1 MTEPQYDLVIEEL
14 HFYQLREHLLNN
26 SPVEGAAYLL
36 CGRSSHRRRVKLLVR
51 QILFLR
57 SSDFDIQSNHR
68 LQISPVAAA
77 KVMKDARLSNQSI
90 VLVHSHP
97 LSDDHV
103 DFSWVDDE
111 GERESFANFYERVQN
126 GPHGSLVF
134 GQRAIRGRI
143 WHPNSATS
151 PMTNIWV
158 VGASLRSFSAA
169 GCLSATHG
177 DQHVVHAR
185 QVQAFGSSGQTQI
198 ERASIAIVGVG
209 GTGSAVVD
217 QLLRLG
223 VRRLLVVDDDIIE
236 ESNVSRI
243 YNSTLADVIS
253 RQTKVSVVERHATAL
268 GLDAN
273 VTTVVGNIADTT
285 VALELRQADI
295 VFCCTDNQWSRAILN
310 QYAYQYLTPVIDMG
324 NKIDSKNGEV
334 TTANGRVYVI
344 APNRPCLWCCGIL
357 DGKRVAE
364 ESLPHEQR
372 QSLAREG
379 YVTDLETS
387 APSVIFLNTVIA
399 GLAISEF
406 VNLVTAY
413 MGRSYYPQ
421 LTYYPLTG
429 EVKSAI
435 YESDPSCFCAIR
447 KYTALG
453 DSVSL
458 PCV

>member
-1 MTEPQYDLVIEEL
+1 VTEPQYDLVIEES
-14 HFYQLREHLLNN
+14 HFYQLREHLLGN

-36 CGRSSHRRRVKLLVR
+36 CGRSTHRQRVKLLVR
-51 QILFLR
+51 EILFLR
-57 SSDFDIQSNHR
+57 NSDFNIQSNHR

-77 KVMKDARLSNQSI
+77 NVMKEARLSNQSI

-111 GERESFANFYERVQN
+111 GERESFANFYERVKD

-143 WHPNSATS
+143 WQPNLATT
-151 PMTNIWV
+151 PMSNIWV
-158 VGASLRSFSAA
+158 VGSNLRSFSAA
-169 GCLSATHG
+169 GCLSATNG
-177 DQHVVHAR
+177 DHHEVHAR
-185 QVQAFGSSGQTQI
+185 QVEAFGCTGQTQI
-198 ERASIAIVGVG
+198 GSASLAVVGVG
-209 GTGSAVVD
+209 GTGSVVVD

-223 VRRLLVVDDDIIE
+223 VRKLLVVDDDIIE
-236 ESNVSRI
+236 GSNVSRI

-253 RQTKVSVVERHATAL
+253 RQTKVSIVERHAAAL
-268 GLDAN
+268 GLDAQ
-273 VTTVVGNIADTT
+273 VTALVGNITDTT
-285 VALELRQADI
+285 IALELRQADI

-310 QYAYQYLTPVIDMG
+310 QYVYQYLTPIIDMG

-344 APNRPCLWCCGIL
+344 GPNRPCLWCYGIL
-357 DGKRVAE
+357 DSKRVAD
-364 ESLPHEQR
+364 ESLPPEQR
-372 QSLAREG
+372 RRLAREG
-379 YVTDLETS
+379 YVTNLDTS

-406 VNLVTAY
+406 VNLMTAY
-413 MGRSYYPQ
+413 MGRSYHPQ

-429 EVKSAI
+429 EVKSSI
-435 YESDPSCFCAIR
+435 YDADPSCFCADR
-447 KYTALG
+447 RFTAMGDGLG
-453 DSVSL
+453 L